1 MKTLCKQ
8 IFSCLPI
15 GVAIIRPPG
24 HHAEADEACGFC
36 IFNNV
41 AVGAKYA
48 MEMHGAKRI
57 LILDWDVHH
66 GNGIQNIFY
75 DDPRV
80 LYISIHRFDGGTFF
94 PGKLD
99 ADHTFVGSGSGKG
112 FNINI
117 PWNGSGMGDP
127 EYSMAFFALVLPIAY
142 QFNPDLVLVSSGFD
156 AARGDP
162 LGRCKVSPEFYGFMT
177 HHLKAL
183 ANGKVIVAL
192 EGGYNLNSISLSM
205 TMVTKALLGDP
216 MPKLAPYAKPAA
228 SAIDSVRSTMKSLGP
243 YWSCLKYGVRLPHD
257 MTDLKKQ
264 MAEKVVDFI
273 SKSAPGVVNLD
284 YMPSQFGAYADTFG
298 VNTLS
303 DMKISAATLKTEMK
317 TSDSKKKDQDLITE
331 SLQKLQIDPVAVA
344 SAIKD
349 PEVYIP
355 SQYVIH
361 GSSGCVNTISSSS
374 SSKSYSNTTD
384 SAKK

>member
-1 MKTLCKQ
+1 MKSKQ
-8 IFSCLPI
+8 IFSCL

-36 IFNNV
+36 LFNNV
-41 AVGAKYA
+41 ACGAKYA

-94 PGKLD
+94 PGKVD
-99 ADHTFVGSGSGKG
+99 ADHTYVGSGSGKG

-117 PWNGSGMGDP
+117 PWNGSGMGDA

-142 QFNPDLVLVSSGFD
+142 QYNPDLVLISSGFD

-216 MPKLAPYAKPAA
+216 MPKLAPFSKPAA
-228 SAIDSVRSTMKSLGP
+228 SAIDSVRSTMKSLAP

-264 MAEKVVDFI
+264 MALAVVDFI
-273 SKSAPGVVNLD
+273 AKSAASVELD
-284 YMPSQFGAYADTFG
+284 YIPSQFGAYADTFG

-303 DMKISAATLKTEMK
+303 DMKMSAATIKMEMK
-317 TSDSKKKDQDLITE
+317 TSDSKKKDQETKSDVEALLENLNINTRPISS
-331 SLQKLQIDPVAVA
+331 SLAGDP
-344 SAIKD
+344 D
-349 PEVYIP
+349 VYIP
-355 SQYVIH
+355 NQYVSH
-361 GSSGCVNTISSSS
+361 GSTAFVNTISSSS
-374 SSKSYSNTTD
+374 SSRSYSKTTD